1 MARYAEDE
9 RRANGPVWGLGGKLR
24 VDNTRAELQSL
35 GVSGLERDN
44 REGGHLL
51 WEQHVQ
57 SYIVDKCGSTGK
69 GEVGNHQEGGWGG

>member
-1 MARYAEDE
+1 MARCAEDE
-9 RRANGPVWGLGGKLR
+9 RRAKGPIWGLGGKLR

-35 GVSGLERDN
+35 SMSGLEKDK

-57 SYIVDKCGSTGK
+57 NYINLAHC
-69 GEVGNHQEGGWGG
+69 

>member
-9 RRANGPVWGLGGKLR
+9 RRANGPIWGLGGKLR

-35 GVSGLERDN
+35 SISGLERDN

-51 WEQHVQ
+51 WGQHVQ
-57 SYIVDKCGSTGK
+57 NYINLAHC
-69 GEVGNHQEGGWGG
+69 